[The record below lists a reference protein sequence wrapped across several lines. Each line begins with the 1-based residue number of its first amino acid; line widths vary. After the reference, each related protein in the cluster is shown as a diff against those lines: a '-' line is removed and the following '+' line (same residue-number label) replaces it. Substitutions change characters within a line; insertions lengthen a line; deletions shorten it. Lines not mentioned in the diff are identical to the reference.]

1 MIGPGGQSNRVR
13 RARWLAIAAGLVAA
27 SATVHMAILF
37 ATRPGALAVS
47 PSSLRCQAGET
58 ARVTVSL
65 RLGATTTRLD
75 RNVEFSVRG
84 EALRSLGGGLFTCV
98 APGSAAIVARWQGRE
113 AIAPAQVAP
122 AVIAIDLPREAPPPV
137 PPRSPEPLRARPRT
151 RERAAPSLKDSPRT
165 EDPPPDVAR
174 AAEIVTA
181 EVPKEREPEDA
192 VVTQAGVGASGSG
205 LVAAGGAATVGLPGA
220 KAGGAPDGKIGG
232 TGVPGGRDLSRAPS
246 IIDPDPCRGYFPDG
260 AEDDSALVDIDVS
273 VGGDGRVQ
281 TTSVLGESPRGQGF
295 GSAARRCFSS
305 MRLRPA
311 LDRSGRAV
319 PGRMRLRFHFTR

>member
-1 MIGPGGQSNRVR
+1 MNGRGGQSNRLGPAR
-13 RARWLAIAAGLVAA
+13 RSVIAAGLVAA
-27 SATVHMAILF
+27 SATVHVAILF
-37 ATRPGALAVS
+37 ATRPGGLAVS
-47 PSSLRCQAGET
+47 PASLRCQAGET

-65 RLGATTTRLD
+65 RLGATSTRLD

-84 EALRSLGGGLFTCV
+84 EAVRSLGGGLFSCV
-98 APGSAAIVARWQGRE
+98 APGSANIVARWQGRE

-122 AVIAIDLPREAPPPV
+122 AVIAIELPREAPPPL
-137 PPRSPEPLRARPRT
+137 PLPEPPRARPRA
-151 RERAAPSLKDSPRT
+151 RERPATSVEDPPRAG
-165 EDPPPDVAR
+165 DPPPDVAR

-192 VVTQAGVGASGSG
+192 IVTQAGVGASGSG
-205 LVAAGGAATVGLPGA
+205 LVAAGGTATVGLPGA
-220 KAGGAPDGKIGG
+220 KAGGAPDGKVGG

-273 VGGDGRVQ
+273 VDGDGRVQ
-281 TTSVLGESPRGQGF
+281 TTSVLGESPQGQGF

-305 MRLRPA
+305 MHLRPA